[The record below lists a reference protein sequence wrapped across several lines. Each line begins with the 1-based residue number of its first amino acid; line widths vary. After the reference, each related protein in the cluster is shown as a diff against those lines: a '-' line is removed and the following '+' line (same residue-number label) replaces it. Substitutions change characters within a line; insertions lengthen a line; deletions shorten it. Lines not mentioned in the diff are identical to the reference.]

1 MRPDRYNFA
10 ESEPKWQK
18 IWAEGQV
25 FRAGAKPD
33 AAKYYV
39 LEMFPY
45 PSGRLHMGHVRNYSM
60 GDVIARFMRAKG
72 FDVLHPMGW
81 DAFGLPAENAAAQTG
96 AHPAKW
102 TYANIAAMRAQLK
115 TLGLSLDWSREVA
128 TCDPEYYK
136 HQQKLFL
143 DFLKAGIVDRKKS
156 RVNWDPVDMTVL
168 ANEQV
173 IDGRG
178 WRSGA
183 LVEQRELTQ
192 WFFKITSYS
201 LELLEALETLDR
213 WPEKVRL
220 MQRNWIG
227 RSEGMLARFA
237 LAQPL
242 DDAREIEVFTT
253 RADTLFGAK
262 FVALAADHPLA
273 KAAAAKNPALADF
286 CEDCRRG
293 GTSAEAIET
302 AEKQGF
308 DTGLRVVHPFDPN
321 WTLPV
326 YVANFIL
333 MDYGTGAIFGCPA
346 HDQRDLDFATKYGL
360 GFRVVVC
367 PEGEDASALE
377 RKIAESGEAFDG
389 DGKLVN
395 SGFLDG
401 FTVPE
406 AKEHVANRLETTALF
421 NAPQGVR
428 KVNYKLRD
436 WGISRQRY
444 WGCPIPIVHCETCG
458 PVPVPDADLPV
469 RLPEDV
475 TFDQPGNPLDR
486 HPTWKNVPCPS
497 CGKPARRE
505 TDTMDTFVDSSWY
518 YARFTDPT
526 NDEEPASASALARWL
541 PVDQYIGGIEH
552 AILHLLYSR
561 FFARAMRDSG
571 HAAASEPFAGLFTQG
586 MVVHETYRGPDGWV
600 SPASIR
606 IEASEG
612 GKRRAFLIDG
622 GAEVEI
628 GAIEKMS
635 KSKKNTVDPDDIVA
649 SYGADTARL
658 FVLSDSPPDRDVIW
672 SDEGAQ
678 GAWRFVQRLW
688 RITGELGRVA
698 APADAVAPADMG
710 ETALAL
716 RKATHR
722 TIAQASENIERL
734 RFNSAI
740 ARIREFVNE
749 LTSALDAVTET
760 PVGADLAFAFREA
773 ADALVRLVAPMTPH
787 VAEECWS
794 DLGHKGLVSEAAWP
808 VADPALVAL
817 DTITLPVQV
826 NGKKRAEIVVA
837 HDADEETI
845 RKEALAQDG
854 VIRAME
860 GKPLRKFILVPK
872 RIVNV
877 VV

>member
-10 ESEPKWQK
+10 ESEPRWQK
-18 IWAEGQV
+18 IWEGAQV
-25 FRAGAKPD
+25 FKAGTKPE
-33 AAKYYV
+33 APKYYV

-60 GDVIARFMRAKG
+60 GDVIARYMRAKG

-115 TLGLSLDWSREVA
+115 TLGLSLDWSREIA
-128 TCDPEYYK
+128 TCDPEYYGR
-136 HQQKLFL
+136 QQKLFL

-156 RVNWDPVDMTVL
+156 KVNWDPVDMTVL

-192 WFFKITSYS
+192 WFLKITSYS
-201 LELLEALETLDR
+201 VELLEALDTLER
-213 WPEKVRL
+213 WPDKVRL

-227 RSEGMLARFA
+227 RSEGMLVRFA

-242 DDAREIEVFTT
+242 DDAREVEVFTT
-253 RADTLFGAK
+253 RPDTLFGAK

-273 KAAAAKNPALADF
+273 KAAAAKNPELAAF
-286 CEDCRRG
+286 CDECRRG

-308 DTGLRVVHPFDPN
+308 DTGLRVAHPFDPS

-360 GFRVVVC
+360 GFTPVVC
-367 PEGEDASALE
+367 PEGVHEGDLQA
-377 RKIAESGEAFDG
+377 KILHSGEAFDG

-395 SGFLDG
+395 SSFLDG
-401 FTVPE
+401 FTVE
-406 AKEHVANRLETTALF
+406 QAKEEVANRLETTALF

-436 WGISRQRY
+436 WGVSRQRY
-444 WGCPIPIVHCETCG
+444 WGCPIPIIHCETCG

-469 RLPEDV
+469 KLPEDV

-518 YARFTDPT
+518 YARFTDPHNT
-526 NDEEPASASALARWL
+526 EAPAAPEALKRWL

-571 HAAASEPFAGLFTQG
+571 HAAVSEPFAGLFTQG
-586 MVVHETYRGPDGWV
+586 MVVHETYRADGQWV
-600 SPASIR
+600 SPAAIR
-606 IEASEG
+606 IESGEG
-612 GKRRAFLIDG
+612 GRRAFLLDS
-622 GAEVEI
+622 GAEVDI
-628 GAIEKMS
+628 GPIEKMS

-698 APADAVAPADMG
+698 APLGAEAPAEIG
-710 ETALAL
+710 AEALKV
-716 RKATHR
+716 RKATHK
-722 TIAQASENIERL
+722 TVAQVSDNIERL

-740 ARIREFVNE
+740 ARIREYVNE
-749 LTSALDAVTET
+749 LTAALDAVTET

-773 ADALVRLVAPMTPH
+773 ADALARLVAPMTPH
-787 VAEECWS
+787 VAEECWA
-794 DLGHKGLVSEAAWP
+794 DLGHKGLVSEASWP
-808 VADPALVAL
+808 IAEPALVAQ
-817 DTITLPVQV
+817 DMISLPVQV
-826 NGKKRAEIVVA
+826 NGKKRAEILVA
-837 HDADEETI
+837 HDADEESI
-845 RKEALAQDG
+845 RKEALAQEG
-854 VIRAME
+854 VIRAIE
-860 GKPLRKFILVPK
+860 GKPLKKFILVPK